1 MNNNMELDYTWEQI
15 LRFLH
20 SHKNYKVKPIPS
32 PGWDLSEYYNKNDYY
47 VFNEKLNTFLV
58 VNFVEGSVILLE
70 MSLDFYSKEK
80 ALFGATPMNK
90 LELEF
95 IDNTI
100 TEIQGIMMERINT
113 IYQSALYVS
122 YKVKEV
128 KFRFTGY
135 ITSDWIYYVENYH
148 KWVVVSENSTCY
160 MIKDVPLDLSVLDRE
175 TKYDFEVD
183 DWNDLD
189 KKIINEYAAM
199 GYDLVLKKEL
209 EE

>member
-1 MNNNMELDYTWEQI
+1 ME
-15 LRFLH
+15 
-20 SHKNYKVKPIPS
+20 K
-32 PGWDLSEYYNKNDYY
+32 
-47 VFNEKLNTFLV
+47 
-58 VNFVEGSVILLE
+58 
-70 MSLDFYSKEK
+70 
-80 ALFGATPMNK
+80 
-90 LELEF
+90 
-95 IDNTI
+95 
-100 TEIQGIMMERINT
+100 INT
-113 IYQSALYVS
+113 IYQSALYAS
-122 YKVKEV
+122 YKVKEA

-175 TKYDFEVD
+175 TKYDFEFD

>member
-1 MNNNMELDYTWEQI
+1 ME
-15 LRFLH
+15 
-20 SHKNYKVKPIPS
+20 K
-32 PGWDLSEYYNKNDYY
+32 
-47 VFNEKLNTFLV
+47 
-58 VNFVEGSVILLE
+58 GS
-70 MSLDFYSKEK
+70 
-80 ALFGATPMNK
+80 AT
-90 LELEF
+90 
-95 IDNTI
+95 
-100 TEIQGIMMERINT
+100 
-113 IYQSALYVS
+113 YQAALYAA
-122 YKVKEV
+122 YKVKET
-128 KFRFTGY
+128 KFRFSGY

-160 MIKDVPLDLSVLDRE
+160 MIRDVPLDLSVLDRE